1 MTERDLEK
9 YYLKYGKV
17 KLCTIIKDQK
27 TGYNVKAI
35 NPTKISKKFSF
46 VEFET
51 KEEADY
57 ALRKT
62 QDIEFFGK
70 KLYVEKSN
78 RNNGMERRGGGGEKY
93 ESYKRKPHYNA
104 RKTFNRYPSK
114 SPGRFD
120 KEKYYRQNNM
130 SG

>member
-9 YYLKYGKV
+9 YYMKYGKV

-27 TGYNVKAI
+27 TGYNVR
-35 NPTKISKKFSF
+35 TQTLKIILKKFSF

-78 RNNGMERRGGGGEKY
+78 RNNGLERREKF
-93 ESYKRKPHYNA
+93 ESYKRKPHYTA
-104 RKTFNRYPSK
+104 RKPYNRFPSK

-120 KEKYYRQNNM
+120 KEKYFRHNM